1 MERLPPERGTGTER
15 SYGHIHSFLA
25 RAYRCL
31 PDTFSSERSFVSKA
45 ERKISGRSSTPK
57 GCDVKKLALFGLVA
71 GALFAVI
78 LLVRKGQSSGSPRDR
93 EQARQEKRRAMF
105 DKMQAGMD
113 ALPDDFPP
121 VVMFNNVAATR
132 ENAER
137 ILELLEK
144 DRSGTEEPVASAAK

>member
-1 MERLPPERGTGTER
+1 M
-15 SYGHIHSFLA
+15 
-25 RAYRCL
+25 
-31 PDTFSSERSFVSKA
+31 
-45 ERKISGRSSTPK
+45 
-57 GCDVKKLALFGLVA
+57 KKLALFGLVP

-78 LLVRKGQSSGSPRDR
+78 LLVRKGQSFGSPRDR

-121 VVMFNNVAATR
+121 VMMFNNVAANR
-132 ENAER
+132 ENSER

-144 DRSGTEEPVASAAK
+144 DRSGTEEPVVSAAK